1 MAAILAH
8 RHVGRYKGEDC
19 RVSHR
24 QLRTHTSP
32 FVYWLR
38 VARCLKP
45 RPSEASTNYGDPCAF
60 NFVALP
66 LSLCLLSLHLDGD
79 NEGKQENERQA
90 EQGLRKANGAR
101 KANRRRKA
109 KGKKGKRDKEG
120 KQGKEGEGNHVEY
133 IIVLVK
139 LTLHLKDTSSPALAL
154 TVFGSSTISG
164 ASVMKVIITKM
175 KIMKKMKMT
184 ILHATSMTTLA
195 LSLPSVLVAVQ
206 DTSFPVSL
214 LWSSFHYD

>member
-1 MAAILAH
+1 M
-8 RHVGRYKGEDC
+8 
-19 RVSHR
+19 S
-24 QLRTHTSP
+24 T
-32 FVYWLR
+32 VY
-38 VARCLKP
+38 A
-45 RPSEASTNYGDPCAF
+45 
-60 NFVALP
+60 
-66 LSLCLLSLHLDGD
+66 LDGD
-79 NEGKQENERQA
+79 NEGKQENERQT
-90 EQGLRKANGAR
+90 EQGLR

-120 KQGKEGEGNHVEY
+120 KQGKEGEGNHVLY

-139 LTLHLKDTSSPALAL
+139 LTSHLKDTSSPAIAL

-175 KIMKKMKMT
+175 KMMKKMKMT
-184 ILHATSMTTLA
+184 TLHATSMTTLA
-195 LSLPSVLVAVQ
+195 LLLPSVLVAVQ